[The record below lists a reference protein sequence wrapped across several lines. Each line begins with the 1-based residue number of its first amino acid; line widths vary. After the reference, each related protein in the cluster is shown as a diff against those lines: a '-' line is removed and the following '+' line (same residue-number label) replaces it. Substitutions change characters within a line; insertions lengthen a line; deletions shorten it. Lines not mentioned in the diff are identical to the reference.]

1 MANDL
6 NRGKDDLRLAMLLSN
21 QLNFNNL
28 MILQR
33 HVLELLE
40 RRYIND
46 CSDSFN
52 PYKLKRHG

>member
-1 MANDL
+1 MVNDL
-6 NRGKDDLRLAMLLSN
+6 QRGKDDLRLAMLLSN
-21 QLNFNNL
+21 QLDFNNL

-33 HVLELLE
+33 HVIDLLE
-40 RRYIND
+40 KRYINN

>member
-1 MANDL
+1 MISDL
-6 NRGKDDLRLAMLLSN
+6 KRGKDDLRLEMLLSN
-21 QLNFNNL
+21 QLDFNNL

-33 HVLELLE
+33 HVIELLE
-40 RRYIND
+40 KRYINN